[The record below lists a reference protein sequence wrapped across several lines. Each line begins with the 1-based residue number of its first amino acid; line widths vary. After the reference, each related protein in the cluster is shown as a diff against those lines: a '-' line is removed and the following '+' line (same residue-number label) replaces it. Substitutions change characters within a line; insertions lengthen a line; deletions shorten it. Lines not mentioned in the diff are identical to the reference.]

1 MIAARLSSV
10 WQVAGVAGAAL
21 CCYLVSQS
29 VASERAALDRLDRQ
43 IAHAQDD
50 IRHLG
55 TEIGAR
61 SRMAQIERWNASVL
75 ALQAPRP
82 GQFVADGVQLASLYG
97 RAGRSQLPLDQAVM
111 ATKGAVDT
119 VAYTP
124 AQPAP
129 STESTVQSSA
139 PARVP
144 APAVQ
149 APAAEPLLRTATFV
163 RAKANPLAPETPPI
177 TRAALSVKPA
187 DATVEA
193 PQSPQPKV
201 ANPVVKASVAK
212 PAAKSAAVA
221 EVTSIKPALVKPGPV
236 KPGKVKL
243 ASLLPADIGA
253 LAAAESKGRKA
264 PAARDPR

>member
-1 MIAARLSSV
+1 MITARLSSV

-29 VASERAALDRLDRQ
+29 VASERATLDRLDRQ
-43 IAHAQDD
+43 ISHAQEDL
-50 IRHLG
+50 RRLG
-55 TEIGAR
+55 TEIGTR

-97 RAGRSQLPLDQAVM
+97 RTGRTQLPLDPAVM

-124 AQPAP
+124 QQAAP
-129 STESTVQSSA
+129 TTA
-139 PARVP
+139 P

-149 APAAEPLLRTATFV
+149 APAPEPLLRTATFV
-163 RAKANPLAPETPPI
+163 RAKTTALAPETSPI
-177 TRAALSVKPA
+177 TRVALSVKPS
-187 DATVEA
+187 A
-193 PQSPQPKV
+193 PSVDVPRPKAAEPAPNSGTTKAIV
-201 ANPVVKASVAK
+201 KPVPV
-212 PAAKSAAVA
+212 AAKVPAKAA
-221 EVTSIKPALVKPGPV
+221 KLN
-236 KPGKVKL
+236 L
-243 ASLLPADIGA
+243 ASLLPSDIGA

-264 PAARDPR
+264 PAAQGSR

>member
-10 WQVAGVAGAAL
+10 WQVAGVACAAL

-50 IRHLG
+50 IRRLG

-61 SRMAQIERWNASVL
+61 SRMAQIDRWNRSVL

-97 RAGRSQLPLDQAVM
+97 RAGRSQLPLDPAVM
-111 ATKGAVDT
+111 ASKGAVDT

-124 AQPAP
+124 TPPAP
-129 STESTVQSSA
+129 A
-139 PARVP
+139 PAAAPP

-149 APAAEPLLRTATFV
+149 APAPEPLLRTATYV
-163 RAKANPLAPETPPI
+163 RPKATALVPDAPSL
-177 TRAALSVKPA
+177 TRASLSVKPA
-187 DATVEA
+187 ALASDAPPPVAAKPEPAMTRSA
-193 PQSPQPKV
+193 PRPPADKV
-201 ANPVVKASVAK
+201 AKAEVKTEKVAAK
-212 PAAKSAAVA
+212 PA
-221 EVTSIKPALVKPGPV
+221 KPAKAP
-236 KPGKVKL
+236 KFDI
-243 ASLLPADIGA
+243 ASLLPSDIGA

-264 PAARDPR
+264 PASRAAR